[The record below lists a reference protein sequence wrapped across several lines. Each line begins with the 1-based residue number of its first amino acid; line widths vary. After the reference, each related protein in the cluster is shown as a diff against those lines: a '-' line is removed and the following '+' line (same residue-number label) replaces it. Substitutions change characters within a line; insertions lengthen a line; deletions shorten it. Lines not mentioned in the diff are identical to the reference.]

1 MIAVVKPGFIY
12 IFVVQFCSEINPSKL
27 QLQQIKQ
34 DELAGEIFDLE
45 LELAYALIHGVEVK

>member
-1 MIAVVKPGFIY
+1 
-12 IFVVQFCSEINPSKL
+12 VVQFCSEINQSEL